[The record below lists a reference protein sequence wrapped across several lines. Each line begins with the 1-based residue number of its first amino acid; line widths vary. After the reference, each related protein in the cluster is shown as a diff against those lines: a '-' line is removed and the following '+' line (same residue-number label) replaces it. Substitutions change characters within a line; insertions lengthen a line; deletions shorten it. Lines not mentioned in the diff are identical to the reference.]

1 MEGGGFDTGA
11 RSGEGRG
18 KDDRVGERKGVGGV
32 GLGGVDVDPVV
43 AGKGRWIEPGAI
55 GEKRVATEAGD
66 GGLEM
71 QTARRWDGDDFVMPG
86 REDGGELSNA
96 FGIAAFGDADKKLA
110 ADAENVATFECA
122 GESDVREFTKFR
134 EGLRERGSFGAA
146 GCGTER
152 EDDGEFIENDGGIF
166 YKHRIGKIRLGGE
179 GKDTSTECFEKLLV
193 GLVLRARFPGRSA
206 GAK

>member
-1 MEGGGFDTGA
+1 VEGGGFDTGA

-71 QTARRWDGDDFVMPG
+71 QTACHRDGDDFVMLG

-96 FGIAAFGDADKKLA
+96 FGIAAFGDADEKSA
-110 ADAENVATFECA
+110 TDAENVATFECA

-134 EGLRERGSFGAA
+134 EVLCERGSFGGRDAVPSGKTTASSSRTMAGSSTNMESGRSGAA
-146 GCGTER
+146 GRER
-152 EDDGEFIENDGGIF
+152 
-166 YKHRIGKIRLGGE
+166 
-179 GKDTSTECFEKLLV
+179 T
-193 GLVLRARFPGRSA
+193 
-206 GAK
+206 